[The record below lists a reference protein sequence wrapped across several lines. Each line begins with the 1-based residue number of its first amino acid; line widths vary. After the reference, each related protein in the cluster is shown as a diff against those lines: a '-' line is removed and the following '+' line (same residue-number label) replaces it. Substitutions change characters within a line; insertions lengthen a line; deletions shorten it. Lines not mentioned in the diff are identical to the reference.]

1 MSLEMRGAC
10 EKCGKTLRHD
20 SAEVYICSFE
30 CTWCGACAEAMQ
42 PCLPQLRRRAPAA
55 ARRAKGILIS

>member
-10 EKCGKTLRHD
+10 EKCGKTTPHD

-30 CTWCGACAEAMQ
+30 CTWCGSCAEAMSHAC
-42 PCLPQLRRRAPAA
+42 PNCGGELLRRP
-55 ARRAKGILIS
+55 RRAKRD

>member
-10 EKCGKTLRHD
+10 EKCGKTLLHD

-30 CTWCGACAEAMQ
+30 CTWCGACVEAMSHAC
-42 PCLPQLRRRAPAA
+42 PNCGGELLRRP
-55 ARRAKGILIS
+55 RRSKRD